1 MEIYKILVVDDEPDL
16 CEGLKL
22 NLEIE
27 GYEADTA
34 YSAEEALEMDLTQYD
49 LILLDVMMGKMSGF
63 EIARIIK
70 RNPTTARIPI
80 IFCTAKNAD
89 DDMIAGL
96 NLGADDYVTKPY
108 NIRNILARIKSVL
121 RRTERA
127 GGGAP
132 VQGAVAAAAKA
143 EEVKQKRIDSWN
155 ESLYRQYLDEYRLP
169 DGSGVTDYENFLACN
184 TRDYAPEIEQSAINV
199 SCNSYFDVDYYAGQ
213 VAAWATKSGAYG
225 QARAAWTGESVTAYI
240 FDELHMSLW
249 EHFRTVG
256 LEQQLNPSAAF
267 NTHAYLQAR
276 AEAMNKAQGVT
287 TNTVASA
294 IAAIQANGE
303 NAIMDYYG
311 YGMAHGLKPTGTA
324 TTPSVTPS
332 RPSYNP
338 GGSGS
343 TPPPHAALAGRNPW
357 RQ

>member
-63 EIARIIK
+63 ECARVIK
-70 RNPTTARIPI
+70 RNPKTAHIPI

-127 GGGAP
+127 GSGAP
-132 VQGAVAAAAKA
+132 MQGAAAAA
-143 EEVKQKRIDSWN
+143 ARIEEVKQKRIIREEGLVIDLDQIVCTID
-155 ESLYRQYLDEYRLP
+155 EVPVRMPRKEFELLSLFMSNPGKIFSREDILQKVWSDEVVVVNRVVDVNVTRLRAKI
-169 DGSGVTDYENFLACN
+169 GKYGKLIVTRSG
-184 TRDYAPEIEQSAINV
+184 
-199 SCNSYFDVDYYAGQ
+199 
-213 VAAWATKSGAYG
+213 
-225 QARAAWTGESVTAYI
+225 
-240 FDELHMSLW
+240 
-249 EHFRTVG
+249 
-256 LEQQLNPSAAF
+256 
-267 NTHAYLQAR
+267 
-276 AEAMNKAQGVT
+276 
-287 TNTVASA
+287 
-294 IAAIQANGE
+294 
-303 NAIMDYYG
+303 YG
-311 YGMAHGLKPTGTA
+311 YGFK
-324 TTPSVTPS
+324 V
-332 RPSYNP
+332 
-338 GGSGS
+338 
-343 TPPPHAALAGRNPW
+343 
-357 RQ
+357 

>member
-70 RNPTTARIPI
+70 RNPATAHIPI

-127 GGGAP
+127 GSGAP
-132 VQGAVAAAAKA
+132 VQGSVAAAAKT
-143 EEVKQKRIDSWN
+143 EDIKQKRIIKEEGLVIDLDQIVCTID
-155 ESLYRQYLDEYRLP
+155 EVPVRMPRKEFELLSLFMSNPGKIFSREDILQKVWSDEVVVVNRVVDVNVTRLRAKI
-169 DGSGVTDYENFLACN
+169 GKYGKLIVTRSG
-184 TRDYAPEIEQSAINV
+184 
-199 SCNSYFDVDYYAGQ
+199 
-213 VAAWATKSGAYG
+213 
-225 QARAAWTGESVTAYI
+225 
-240 FDELHMSLW
+240 
-249 EHFRTVG
+249 
-256 LEQQLNPSAAF
+256 
-267 NTHAYLQAR
+267 
-276 AEAMNKAQGVT
+276 
-287 TNTVASA
+287 
-294 IAAIQANGE
+294 
-303 NAIMDYYG
+303 YG
-311 YGMAHGLKPTGTA
+311 YGFK
-324 TTPSVTPS
+324 V
-332 RPSYNP
+332 
-338 GGSGS
+338 
-343 TPPPHAALAGRNPW
+343 
-357 RQ
+357 

>member
-63 EIARIIK
+63 EIARILK
-70 RNPTTARIPI
+70 RNPKTAHIPI

-127 GGGAP
+127 GSGAP
-132 VQGAVAAAAKA
+132 VQGAVAAAVKA
-143 EEVKQKRIDSWN
+143 EEIKPKRIIREEGLVIDLDQIVCTID
-155 ESLYRQYLDEYRLP
+155 EVPVRMPRKEFELLSLFMSNPGKIFSREDILQKVWSDEVVVVNRVVDVNVTRLRAKI
-169 DGSGVTDYENFLACN
+169 GKYGKLIVTRSG
-184 TRDYAPEIEQSAINV
+184 
-199 SCNSYFDVDYYAGQ
+199 
-213 VAAWATKSGAYG
+213 
-225 QARAAWTGESVTAYI
+225 
-240 FDELHMSLW
+240 
-249 EHFRTVG
+249 
-256 LEQQLNPSAAF
+256 
-267 NTHAYLQAR
+267 
-276 AEAMNKAQGVT
+276 
-287 TNTVASA
+287 
-294 IAAIQANGE
+294 
-303 NAIMDYYG
+303 YG
-311 YGMAHGLKPTGTA
+311 YGFK
-324 TTPSVTPS
+324 V
-332 RPSYNP
+332 
-338 GGSGS
+338 
-343 TPPPHAALAGRNPW
+343 
-357 RQ
+357 

>member
-63 EIARIIK
+63 ECARVIK
-70 RNPTTARIPI
+70 RNPKTAHIPI

-127 GGGAP
+127 GSGAP
-132 VQGAVAAAAKA
+132 LQGSVAAAVKA
-143 EEVKQKRIDSWN
+143 EEAKPKRIIKEEGLVIDLDQIVCTID
-155 ESLYRQYLDEYRLP
+155 EVPVRMPRKEFELLSLFMSNPGKIFSREDILQKVWSDEVVVVNRVVDVNVTRLRAKI
-169 DGSGVTDYENFLACN
+169 GKYGKLIVTRSG
-184 TRDYAPEIEQSAINV
+184 
-199 SCNSYFDVDYYAGQ
+199 
-213 VAAWATKSGAYG
+213 
-225 QARAAWTGESVTAYI
+225 
-240 FDELHMSLW
+240 
-249 EHFRTVG
+249 
-256 LEQQLNPSAAF
+256 
-267 NTHAYLQAR
+267 
-276 AEAMNKAQGVT
+276 
-287 TNTVASA
+287 
-294 IAAIQANGE
+294 
-303 NAIMDYYG
+303 YG
-311 YGMAHGLKPTGTA
+311 YGFK
-324 TTPSVTPS
+324 V
-332 RPSYNP
+332 
-338 GGSGS
+338 
-343 TPPPHAALAGRNPW
+343 
-357 RQ
+357 

>member
-63 EIARIIK
+63 ECARVIK
-70 RNPTTARIPI
+70 RNPATANLPI

-121 RRTERA
+121 RRTERT
-127 GGGAP
+127 GSGAP

-143 EEVKQKRIDSWN
+143 EEVKQKRIIKEEGLVIDLDQIVCTID
-155 ESLYRQYLDEYRLP
+155 EVPVRMPRKEFELLSLFMSNPGKIFSREDILQKVWSDEVVVVNRVVDVNVTRLRAKI
-169 DGSGVTDYENFLACN
+169 GKYGKLIVTRSG
-184 TRDYAPEIEQSAINV
+184 
-199 SCNSYFDVDYYAGQ
+199 
-213 VAAWATKSGAYG
+213 
-225 QARAAWTGESVTAYI
+225 
-240 FDELHMSLW
+240 
-249 EHFRTVG
+249 
-256 LEQQLNPSAAF
+256 
-267 NTHAYLQAR
+267 
-276 AEAMNKAQGVT
+276 
-287 TNTVASA
+287 
-294 IAAIQANGE
+294 
-303 NAIMDYYG
+303 YG
-311 YGMAHGLKPTGTA
+311 YGFK
-324 TTPSVTPS
+324 V
-332 RPSYNP
+332 
-338 GGSGS
+338 
-343 TPPPHAALAGRNPW
+343 
-357 RQ
+357 